1 MASRKRLRYL
11 LAFFILAGGLY
22 YFGRSPAPG
31 FSYSQ
36 VSSTLAPQAEW
47 AIPAP
52 SSEEKEQLQQLFS
65 RPFKFLGEG
74 AQAFAFESSD
84 GKYVLK
90 FFKMRRFTPSWQ
102 DHLCPHVVK
111 RRLKNLKWVFNGYKI
126 GYDEFR
132 KETGLVFI
140 HLAKTDHLNQKVTLL
155 DEKGREHQI
164 DLDKTEFILQE
175 KAELIFHRL
184 EKLYAQGDVAKAEK
198 AIASVLDLVKLRI
211 AKGYADRDKAVSN
224 NYGFVG
230 DKAIQLDIGRLYQ
243 GVPKKG
249 GKERQL
255 LHVKKRIDRW
265 KRENGQG

>member
-1 MASRKRLRYL
+1 MASRKRLRFL
-11 LAFFILAGGLY
+11 LAFFLIVGGLY
-22 YFGRSPAPG
+22 YLGKSPAPG
-31 FSYSQ
+31 FSHSQ
-36 VSSTLAPQAEW
+36 ISSTLAPRAEW

-52 SSEEKEQLQQLFS
+52 SPVEKEQLEQIFS
-65 RPFKFLGEG
+65 KPFKFLGEG

-84 GKYVLK
+84 EKYVLK

-102 DHLCPHVVK
+102 DCLCPHVVK

-140 HLAKTDHLNQKVTLL
+140 HLAKTDHLKQKVIVL
-155 DEKGREHQI
+155 DEKGHEHQI

-184 EKLYAQGDVAKAEK
+184 AKLYAEGNVAKAEK
-198 AIASVLDLVKLRI
+198 AIASVLDLVKLRVT
-211 AKGYADRDKAVSN
+211 KGYADRDKAVSN

-243 GVPKKG
+243 GAPKKG

-255 LHVKKRIDRW
+255 QHVKKRIDRW
-265 KRENGQG
+265 KRENIQA